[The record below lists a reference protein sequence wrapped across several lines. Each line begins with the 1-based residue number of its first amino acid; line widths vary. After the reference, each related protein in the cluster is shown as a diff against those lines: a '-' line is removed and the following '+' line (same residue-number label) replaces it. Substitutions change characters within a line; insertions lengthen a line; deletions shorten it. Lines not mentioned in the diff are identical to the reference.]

1 MGKFGPRMLVG
12 WLWAIEDRMTLRM
25 QIGAGAALLSI
36 LMVGALTAGAAY
48 ISSHQVSGLLDA
60 RLAEVARSMS
70 ERLDRYMFTR
80 QRELRLFAGLDQNG
94 ELWTSDPVR
103 IRSGLENLKHGFKDF
118 AWIGFANTDGKV
130 VAGTGGQLEGVSVA
144 DRPWFKNGLKG
155 MTVEDVHETALLA
168 PLLARRQDDDSYRFV
183 DIAIPIRS
191 FGATI
196 GVLGVYLNWD
206 WAREMSQSVSGVRDD
221 EVGETDIWILGKDGI
236 ILLGPSIGRSYYTEE
251 QFAAMRA
258 AKSGTF
264 VDRQS
269 SVPILTAFATAAG
282 HRDFGGLGWTVVA
295 RRPAEVAL
303 AAAAQTA
310 WWIAEIGLAVGFFG
324 IAGALMLASRI
335 ARPIQSITRDADLIG
350 RDPDTT
356 MLPRQRGSV
365 EATQMTRSLRSLL
378 RRIGFAEERTREAE
392 LRASDTARQFNDD
405 IEELRKLA
413 ATDPLTNL
421 MNRRAFLDAAADAM
435 NYYKRYRRGLSALM
449 IDIDHF
455 KQINDTYGH
464 AAGDE
469 VIKRV
474 AGLIGECIRSTD
486 KVARLGGEE
495 FVVLLREAD
504 LDASNFL
511 AERIRAAVEDGAAI
525 YRNGA
530 ITATVSVGVT
540 MVAASDRD
548 VQDLIERADQ
558 ALYLAKNNGRNCVRQ
573 MLAHKDI
580 NTSAA

>member
-1 MGKFGPRMLVG
+1 MRKFGMRTLVG

-60 RLAEVARSMS
+60 RLAEVARGTS

-94 ELWTSDPVR
+94 EMWTSDPSR
-103 IRSGLENLKHGFKDF
+103 IRKELENLKYGFEDF
-118 AWIGFANTDGKV
+118 AWIGLADTDGKV
-130 VAGTGGQLEGVSVA
+130 VAATGRQLEGVSVA
-144 DRPWFKNGLKG
+144 TQPWFKNGLKG
-155 MTVEDVHETALLA
+155 IAVEDMHEAALLA
-168 PLLARRQDDDSYRFV
+168 PLLDRRHDDDLYRFV
-183 DIAIPIRS
+183 DIAMPIKL
-191 FGATI
+191 FGQTI
-196 GVLGVYLNWD
+196 GVLGAYLNWD
-206 WAREMSQSVSGVRDD
+206 WPKEMSQSVSGVRDD

-236 ILLGPSIGRSYYTEE
+236 ILLGPSIGRTYYSDEKL
-251 QFAAMRA
+251 AAMRA

-264 VDRQS
+264 VDRQTT
-269 SVPILTAFATAAG
+269 VPVLTAFSTTIG
-282 HRDFGGLGWTVVA
+282 HRDFGGLGWIVVA
-295 RRPAEVAL
+295 RRPADVAL

-310 WWIAEIGLAVGFFG
+310 WWIAEIGLAIGLFG

-335 ARPIQSITRDADLIG
+335 ARPIQSMTSEADLIG
-350 RDPDTT
+350 RDPKTT

-378 RRIGFAEERTREAE
+378 RRVGFAEERTREAE

-421 MNRRAFLDAAADAM
+421 MNRRAFLDAANDAM
-435 NYYKRYRRGLSALM
+435 DYYKRYRRGLSALM

-455 KQINDTYGH
+455 KKINDTHGH

-474 AGLIGECIRSTD
+474 AQLIGECIRSTD

-495 FVVLLREAD
+495 FIVLLREAD
-504 LDASNFL
+504 LDSSNFL
-511 AERIRAAVEDGAAI
+511 AERIRRAVADGTATYRDAAI
-525 YRNGA
+525 V
-530 ITATVSVGVT
+530 ATVSVGVT
-540 MVAASDRD
+540 IVAENDRD

-573 MLAHKDI
+573 MLVHKE
-580 NTSAA
+580 AAANVA

>member
-1 MGKFGPRMLVG
+1 
-12 WLWAIEDRMTLRM
+12 
-25 QIGAGAALLSI
+25 
-36 LMVGALTAGAAY
+36 
-48 ISSHQVSGLLDA
+48 
-60 RLAEVARSMS
+60 
-70 ERLDRYMFTR
+70 
-80 QRELRLFAGLDQNG
+80 
-94 ELWTSDPVR
+94 
-103 IRSGLENLKHGFKDF
+103 
-118 AWIGFANTDGKV
+118 
-130 VAGTGGQLEGVSVA
+130 
-144 DRPWFKNGLKG
+144 
-155 MTVEDVHETALLA
+155 
-168 PLLARRQDDDSYRFV
+168 
-183 DIAIPIRS
+183 
-191 FGATI
+191 
-196 GVLGVYLNWD
+196 
-206 WAREMSQSVSGVRDD
+206 
-221 EVGETDIWILGKDGI
+221 
-236 ILLGPSIGRSYYTEE
+236 
-251 QFAAMRA
+251 
-258 AKSGTF
+258 
-264 VDRQS
+264 
-269 SVPILTAFATAAG
+269 
-282 HRDFGGLGWTVVA
+282 
-295 RRPAEVAL
+295 
-303 AAAAQTA
+303 
-310 WWIAEIGLAVGFFG
+310 
-324 IAGALMLASRI
+324 
-335 ARPIQSITRDADLIG
+335 
-350 RDPDTT
+350 

-455 KQINDTYGH
+455 KKINDTYGH

-530 ITATVSVGVT
+530 ITATVSVGMT

>member
-1 MGKFGPRMLVG
+1 
-12 WLWAIEDRMTLRM
+12 MTLRM

-36 LMVGALTAGAAY
+36 LMVGALTTGAAY
-48 ISSHQVSGLLDA
+48 ISTHQVSGLLDA

-94 ELWTSDPVR
+94 EMWTSDPVR
-103 IRSGLENLKHGFKDF
+103 IRKELENLKFGFKDF
-118 AWIGFANTDGKV
+118 AWIGLASTDGKV

-144 DRPWFKNGLKG
+144 ERPWFKNGLKG
-155 MTVEDVHETALLA
+155 ISVEDVHEFALLE
-168 PLLARRQDDDSYRFV
+168 PLLDRRHDDDSYRFV

-191 FGATI
+191 FNQTI
-196 GVLGVYLNWD
+196 GVLGAHLNWD
-206 WAREMSQSVSGVRDD
+206 WAKEMSQSVSGVRDD
-221 EVGETDIWILGKDGI
+221 EIGETDIWILGKDGI
-236 ILLGPSIGRSYYTEE
+236 ILLGPSIGRTYYSDE
-251 QFAAMRA
+251 QLAAMQAGR
-258 AKSGTF
+258 SGTF
-264 VDRQS
+264 VDRQT
-269 SVPILTAFATAAG
+269 SVPILTAFATTAG
-282 HRDFGGLGWTVVA
+282 HRDYKGLGWIVVA

-310 WWIAEIGLAVGFFG
+310 WWIAEIGLAIGLFG

-350 RDPDTT
+350 RDPQTT

-421 MNRRAFLDAAADAM
+421 MNRRAFLDSANDAM
-435 NYYKRYRRGLSALM
+435 NYYKRYRRSLSALM

-455 KQINDTYGH
+455 KKINDTYGH

-474 AGLIGECIRSTD
+474 AEVIGECIRSTD

-511 AERIRAAVEDGAAI
+511 AERIRAAVATGATLHHDA
-525 YRNGA
+525 A

-540 MVAASDRD
+540 LVAASDRD

-558 ALYLAKNNGRNCVRQ
+558 ALYLAKNNGRNCVRH
-573 MLAHKDI
+573 MLVHQEATANI
-580 NTSAA
+580 A